1 MMTPSSLLLFRH
13 IAPARLKAPQSL
25 SKKRNQLQ
33 ILLRLATSQPTATIK
48 GIDPI
53 PTIRVVQTT
62 PEGEGTMHVKIGIG
76 TVVTEIVMGGIGTV
90 VATEMISAVATMIVA
105 AVMIGMS
112 VGTSGPDMR
121 TAIAEITVAAT
132 EIAIGT
138 VPTRRTSTAATVIAQ
153 TGKMTSIADIVPTEG
168 TMGTAEIGTAIDTTA
183 TRAMIG
189 IETTRS
195 ATRVFRQPPPQL
207 RQLPHFRI
215 DTIEVPRTDN

>member
-1 MMTPSSLLLFRH
+1 
-13 IAPARLKAPQSL
+13 
-25 SKKRNQLQ
+25 
-33 ILLRLATSQPTATIK
+33 
-48 GIDPI
+48 
-53 PTIRVVQTT
+53 
-62 PEGEGTMHVKIGIG
+62 MHVKIGIG
-76 TVVTEIVMGGIGTV
+76 TVVTEMMVIGGIGIGTV
-90 VATEMISAVATMIVA
+90 VATEMISVFATMIVA

-183 TRAMIG
+183 IRAMIG
-189 IETTRS
+189 RVTTRS
-195 ATRVFRQPPPQL
+195 ATRVSANHTPQL